1 MGELDGGLVDNMAYT
16 QQQNNL
22 EEHFPEDGIQQGDSS
37 PTLLRNLSIMLITP
51 PTAWTP
57 TLLNEDLLC
66 ISFYYPIVVGPFLN
80 KLPNASCHGNNK
92 EELRI
97 SKRRKVSQRVG
108 LMMIEMEA
116 PSQSKGRPDLVKL
129 AALME
134 DSCDQV
140 LSNQCVRYRYFSPGL
155 LQDATNTS
163 LFVMNL
169 PSDYFY
175 VFAWSTNFS
184 YLLLPLTCWV

>member
-1 MGELDGGLVDNMAYT
+1 M
-16 QQQNNL
+16 
-22 EEHFPEDGIQQGDSS
+22 I
-37 PTLLRNLSIMLITP
+37 
-51 PTAWTP
+51 
-57 TLLNEDLLC
+57 
-66 ISFYYPIVVGPFLN
+66 
-80 KLPNASCHGNNK
+80 
-92 EELRI
+92 
-97 SKRRKVSQRVG
+97 
-108 LMMIEMEA
+108 MIEVEA

-155 LQDATNTS
+155 LQDATKTS

-175 VFAWSTNFS
+175 VFCLVDEFHIPIIAVDMLGLTDVAPGFTLCRS
-184 YLLLPLTCWV
+184 LLLMDTISSSVELSLPFRIGLD